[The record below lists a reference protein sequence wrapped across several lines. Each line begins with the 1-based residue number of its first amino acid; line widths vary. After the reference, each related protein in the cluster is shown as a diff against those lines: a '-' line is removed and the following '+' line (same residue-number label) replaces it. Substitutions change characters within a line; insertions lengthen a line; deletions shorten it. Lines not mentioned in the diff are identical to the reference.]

1 MVSAQHIGRRLMTVE
16 ECFTYIS
23 QENGGYSTA
32 HRPSREGAGALVRG
46 QRQGRGPTAR
56 ASPGVS
62 MGKAGRAAQDWLV

>member
-1 MVSAQHIGRRLMTVE
+1 MVSAWHIGRLMTVK

-23 QENGGYSTA
+23 QENGGTA
-32 HRPSREGAGALVRG
+32 QHTGPQGSARLWSR
-46 QRQGRGPTAR
+46 GRGRSEGRPAAR